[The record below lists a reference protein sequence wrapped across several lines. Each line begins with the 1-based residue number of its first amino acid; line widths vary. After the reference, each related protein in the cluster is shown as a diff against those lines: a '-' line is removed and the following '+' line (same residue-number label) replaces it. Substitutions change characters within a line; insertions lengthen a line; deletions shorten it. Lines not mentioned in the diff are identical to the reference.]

1 MKVLLIIDIQNDFCP
16 GGALAVKDGDRI
28 ISVVNSLSEKFDHVI
43 LTQDWH
49 IEGHSSF
56 ASVHLNSKPYDI
68 IQMSYGSQ
76 VLWPEHCVIGT
87 KGANFHPDLNTNKAR
102 LIIRKG
108 FRKEIDSYSA
118 FFENDHLTTTGL
130 TGYLKNAGIDTL
142 YLVGIATDFCVKYSA
157 IDSIKEGFTTF
168 VIEDA
173 VKGIDINGS
182 VATAWSEMKQ
192 AGVKPIHSSE
202 I

>member
-1 MKVLLIIDIQNDFCP
+1 MKALLIIDIQNDFCP
-16 GGALAVKDGDRI
+16 GGALAVKDGDLI
-28 ISVVNSLSEKFDHVI
+28 ISVVNSLSKKFDHVI

-49 IEGHSSF
+49 VEGHSSF

-87 KGANFHPDLNTNKAR
+87 KGANFHPDLNTDKAR

-157 IDSIKEGFTTF
+157 IDSIKEGFKTF

-173 VKGIDINGS
+173 VKGIDLDGS

-192 AGVKPIHSSE
+192 AGVISIHSSE

>member
-1 MKVLLIIDIQNDFCP
+1 MKALLIIDIQNDFCP

-49 IEGHSSF
+49 VEGHSSF

-87 KGANFHPDLNTNKAR
+87 KGANFHPYLNTNKAR

-157 IDSIKEGFTTF
+157 IDSIKEGFKTF

-173 VKGIDINGS
+173 VKGIDLDGS

-192 AGVKPIHSSE
+192 AGVISIHSSE

>member
-1 MKVLLIIDIQNDFCP
+1 MKALLIIDIQNDFCP
-16 GGALAVKDGDRI
+16 GGALAVKDGDLI
-28 ISVVNSLSEKFDHVI
+28 ISIVNSLSKKFDHVI

-49 IEGHSSF
+49 VEGHSSF

-87 KGANFHPDLNTNKAR
+87 KGANFHPDLNTDKAR

-157 IDSIKEGFTTF
+157 IDSIKEGFKTF

-173 VKGIDINGS
+173 VKGIDLDGS

-192 AGVKPIHSSE
+192 AGVISIHSSE